1 MFHVYIL
8 YSVITDRYYVGQT
21 ANLEDRLKRHNQGR
35 SKYTKSGIPW
45 RLVFKKHFENRSD
58 AVKFEGKIK
67 SSKNRTEIQ
76 KYIQSD
82 NNEINRV

>member
-45 RLVFKKHFENRSD
+45 KLVFKKNFENRSD
-58 AVKFEGKIK
+58 AVKFELKIK
-67 SSKNRTEIQ
+67 SSKSRSELQ

-82 NNEINRV
+82 NNEI

>member
-45 RLVFKKHFENRSD
+45 KLVFSESFVSRSE
-58 AVKFEGKIK
+58 AEELEKRIK
-67 SSKNRTEIQ
+67 GSESRTELQ
-76 KYIQSD
+76 SYI
-82 NNEINRV
+82 V